1 MEAYAGKQFVG
12 IDLHRRRSSDRSE
25 PPKLVRCWRRCGS
38 SMTAYLGGASPVL
51 QVRDSRLR
59 WGAGTDSNGQ
69 CRWVKLR

>member
-12 IDLHRRRSSDRSE
+12 IDLHRRRSSDRSG

-59 WGAGTDSNGQ
+59 WNLAYGQ
-69 CRWVKLR
+69 QWRCQCATLR